1 MPELSVVVAC
11 ENRLIGLR
19 ISTLAP
25 LTTPPVGS
33 TTVPSTVPLATDCA
47 DAGGIAYIKRMRERT
62 LRTSSREYVMR
73 TPNCL
78 NSKARLYSRTR
89 LAETDSQR
97 VVEF

>member
-1 MPELSVVVAC
+1 M
-11 ENRLIGLR
+11 GFR
-19 ISTLAP
+19 ISTIAP
-25 LTTPPVGS
+25 ATTPPLGS

-47 DAGGIAYIKRMRERT
+47 DACGIASINKRMRDRT
-62 LRTSSREYVMR
+62 LRTASLEDIMR

-97 VVEF
+97 VVEFSSQTQSPDNEW